1 MCNITTLAS
10 MTLMDSAEWNSFQR
24 KESRQSFPL
33 DGPFCLEEEPKVK
46 VNIIS
51 LVLLFG
57 LDYENWGGTICKL
70 GFSLFFFP
78 SANSSNGTSHET
90 LAVDCGTGGSKL
102 YASSENI
109 LFPWFSCVLWIRQY
123 LIPYMPFPFNDT
135 VAWAGP
141 PLWTG
146 GSENI

>member
-1 MCNITTLAS
+1 MLTFTLGS
-10 MTLMDSAEWNSFQR
+10 S
-24 KESRQSFPL
+24 SRQNGPSSGKLCLLSFLWKEFHSALSIRVILARVVTLHIYLEPIL
-33 DGPFCLEEEPKVK
+33 DFGEEPS
-46 VNIIS
+46 VNWD
-51 LVLLFG
+51 LV
-57 LDYENWGGTICKL
+57 
-70 GFSLFFFP
+70 SFFP
-78 SANSSNGTSHET
+78 SANSSNGTSRET

-109 LFPWFSCVLWIRQY
+109 LFPWFSCVLSIRQC
-123 LIPYMPFPFNDT
+123 LIPCMPFPFDDT